1 MWLKSWTRKNRQRG
15 PAHFN
20 ISLEIW
26 SRPVAFPFVSFL
38 VWERISVGVISSS
51 RGRLQV
57 WVDGGLVLK

>member
-1 MWLKSWTRKNRQRG
+1 MWLKSWARKDGRQRG

-26 SRPVAFPFVSFL
+26 SRPVAVPFVSFL
-38 VWERISVGVISSS
+38 VWEVISSS